1 MSEKYQNAD
10 EGTSKNSRQDTT
22 MHKII
27 VDGYNLIY
35 AHPELKRRIGSE
47 AEKVREILISI
58 LAEYIRTR
66 KEKLI
71 LVFDSAESGVIY
83 KLSLPARL
91 EVKFSKPGITADEM
105 IVKMMKSEPEPQ
117 NVTVVSSDYKDIGM
131 MANSLGVQLLS
142 SEAFWERLLEN
153 RKVDKKDKEK
163 PISVTE
169 SEVEYWLKEFET
181 RRKKPGS

>member
-1 MSEKYQNAD
+1 
-10 EGTSKNSRQDTT
+10 

-35 AHPELKRRIGSE
+35 SHPELKDKVQTD

-71 LVFDSAESGVIY
+71 LVFDSSESGVVY
-83 KLSLPARL
+83 KLSTPSRL
-91 EVKFSKPGITADEM
+91 EVRFSKPGLTADKM
-105 IVKMMKSEPEPQ
+105 IVKMMQSEPEPQ
-117 NVTVVSSDYKDIGM
+117 KVTVVSSDYKDIGM
-131 MANSLGVQLLS
+131 IAKSLGVELLS
-142 SEAFWERLLEN
+142 SEAFWKRVSEK
-153 RKVDKKDKEK
+153 RKVDKKDEEK
-163 PISVTE
+163 PTSVSE

-181 RRKKPGS
+181 RRKKSES

>member
-22 MHKII
+22 MQKII

-35 AHPELKRRIGSE
+35 AHPELKKKIGSE
-47 AEKVREILISI
+47 ALKVREILIRV

-71 LVFDSAESGVIY
+71 LVFDSSESGVLY
-83 KLSLPARL
+83 KLSTPSRL
-91 EVKFSKPGITADEM
+91 EVRFSKPGLTADKM
-105 IVKMMKSEPEPQ
+105 IVKMMQSEPEPQ
-117 NVTVVSSDYKDIGM
+117 KLTVVSSDYKDIGM
-131 MANSLGVQLLS
+131 IAKSLGVELLS
-142 SEAFWERLLEN
+142 SEAFWRRVSEK
-153 RKVDKKDKEK
+153 RKVDKKDEEK
-163 PISVTE
+163 PTSVSE

-181 RRKKPGS
+181 RRKNSES